1 MNKDIFKNAVR
12 PKNDVIQTLCLPF
25 IAGFILIYTGIMQKD
40 IYYERIGKSVAYSLM
55 FFWSRNMIE
64 IQLYYIANQ
73 RFNVFNIGTN
83 VFIFTHMGY
92 LLLSKFLSGYGITPE
107 LYFGVVTFI
116 NFLVFFE
123 FVWSVLRQ
131 GSQILGINI
140 FTIKKKCD

>member
-1 MNKDIFKNAVR
+1 MNKDILKNAVR